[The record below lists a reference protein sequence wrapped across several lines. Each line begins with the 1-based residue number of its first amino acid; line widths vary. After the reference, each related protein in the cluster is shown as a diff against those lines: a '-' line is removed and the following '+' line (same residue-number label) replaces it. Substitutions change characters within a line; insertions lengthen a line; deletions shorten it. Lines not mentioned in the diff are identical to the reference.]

1 MAIDIVL
8 ADDARFDDLATIL
21 GPKRLD
27 VPACWCLS
35 YRVTS
40 AEFSA
45 LRGEERP
52 TKLRSFCQR
61 EPAPGVIAYVDGVPA
76 GWCAFGLRT
85 EMGRLVRSRT
95 IPKIDDLPVWSIV
108 CFVVKAPY
116 RRQGLAGQMLATT
129 VEYAKLQDVPML
141 EGYPVESR
149 GQRVSSASAFAG
161 TTNLFASQGFEKIVQ
176 TSARSGGLPRWVM
189 RRDLRTSP

>member
-8 ADDARFDDLATIL
+8 ADEARFDDLTTIL

-27 VPACWCLS
+27 VPACWCLY

-40 AEFSA
+40 AEYGT
-45 LRGEERP
+45 LRGAERP
-52 TKLRSFCQR
+52 AKLRSFCQR
-61 EPAPGVIAYVDGVPA
+61 EPVPGVLAYVDGVPA
-76 GWCAFGLRT
+76 GWCAFGPRT

-95 IPKIDDLPVWSIV
+95 IPKIDELPVWSIV

-129 VEYAKLQDVPML
+129 VEYAMSQDVPML
-141 EGYPVESR
+141 EGYPIENR
-149 GQRVSSASAFAG
+149 GQRVNSAAAFAG
-161 TTNLFASQGFEKIVQ
+161 TTSLFVSQGFEKIVQ

-189 RRDLRTSP
+189 RRDLRTSA